1 LNRRCTCDE
10 KPNFYHTTPGDRDR
24 GHGISQ
30 LIVTLRSSQEVRLQ
44 SNEQAKATLVCV
56 TINERSKE
64 GFSPTTRT
72 YMRHSL
78 LHVTFN
84 YSSGFGTD
92 AALISE
98 RDPYFL
104 EHSVT
109 SCYRN
114 SQLTHDLRYADDRA
128 KSIALRKIQRNH
140 HRVAGINM

>member
-1 LNRRCTCDE
+1 MELNLWVIE
-10 KPNFYHTTPGDRDR
+10 
-24 GHGISQ
+24 
-30 LIVTLRSSQEVRLQ
+30 
-44 SNEQAKATLVCV
+44 
-56 TINERSKE
+56 SKTDAY
-64 GFSPTTRT
+64 FSRTTRT

-128 KSIALRKIQRNH
+128 KSIALRKIQRNDH
-140 HRVAGINM
+140 SVTGIDM